1 SIGFESEAHPYFTAT
16 MFNRVVQH
24 AKERNIGMVSYWSMN
39 RDSKVDGGQGQVNN
53 RYEFLNVAQR
63 FTDDTPLPEDK
74 EKPTIPENFK
84 AEWVTSRRAAL
95 SWSPAT
101 DNDSIGKYNLRLIG
115 NEEIVERSTID
126 IKYTFENLKANTT
139 YTVELTAED

>member
-1 SIGFESEAHPYFTAT
+1 
-16 MFNRVVQH
+16 M
-24 AKERNIGMVSYWSMN
+24 
-39 RDSKVDGGQGQVNN
+39 
-53 RYEFLNVAQR
+53 
-63 FTDDTPLPEDK
+63 
-74 EKPTIPENFK
+74 
-84 AEWVTSRRAAL
+84 TSRRAAL

-139 YTVELTAED
+139 YTVELTAEDRSGNISDKTTLTFTTLADNESEYPVWDPEKFMRLAIVLYTKASSMKLSTGLKTIIQVNLENGDLGDRFLDS

>member
-1 SIGFESEAHPYFTAT
+1 
-16 MFNRVVQH
+16 
-24 AKERNIGMVSYWSMN
+24 MN

-84 AEWVTSRRAAL
+84 AELVTSRRAAL

-115 NEEIVERSTID
+115 NEEIVERSTMRLAIVL
-126 IKYTFENLKANTT
+126 YTKASSMKLSTGLKTIIQVNLENGDLGDRF
-139 YTVELTAED
+139 LDS